1 MGHAPGSR
9 GREAGCVVVVFWS
22 IMQLT
27 FLCTQMRVNASKI
40 EAKRLGLHDRSF
52 ENGTLSDPPFLP

>member
-1 MGHAPGSR
+1 MHL
-9 GREAGCVVVVFWS
+9 EAEGGKQVVSLFYFWS